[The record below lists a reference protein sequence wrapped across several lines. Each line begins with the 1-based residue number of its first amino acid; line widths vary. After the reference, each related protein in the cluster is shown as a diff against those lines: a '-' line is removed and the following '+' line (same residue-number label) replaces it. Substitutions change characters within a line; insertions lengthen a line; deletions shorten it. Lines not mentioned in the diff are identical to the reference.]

1 MSTAKTNSTST
12 ITRSFR
18 QLALAALVCALGS
31 ATAWAAPDA
40 RSITVSFR
48 DLDLSNIAGAT
59 TLYHRIQQA
68 ARQVCGRAAS
78 DLYEQI
84 AWTTCYRNST
94 ADAVRKVNSP
104 LLTAVHTGRSPA
116 VTAMLSK

>member
-1 MSTAKTNSTST
+1 MSTAKTHSTA
-12 ITRSFR
+12 ITGSFR
-18 QLALAALVCALGS
+18 QLAFAALVCTLGS

-48 DLDLSNIAGAT
+48 DLDISSIAGAT
-59 TLYHRIQQA
+59 ALYHSIQHA
-68 ARQVCGRAAS
+68 AQQVCRTPGS
-78 DLYEQI
+78 DVLEQM
-84 AWTTCYRNST
+84 AWKTCYRNAT